1 MTQARP
7 VQRAHTAD
15 TSRPRPTSMRDTLH
29 ADDVVVAHVVGKTVE
44 DHRLVEDVVECLDLR
59 GVHVQDDR
67 ATGGPRRV
75 NLPG

>member
-1 MTQARP
+1 
-7 VQRAHTAD
+7 
-15 TSRPRPTSMRDTLH
+15 MRDTLH